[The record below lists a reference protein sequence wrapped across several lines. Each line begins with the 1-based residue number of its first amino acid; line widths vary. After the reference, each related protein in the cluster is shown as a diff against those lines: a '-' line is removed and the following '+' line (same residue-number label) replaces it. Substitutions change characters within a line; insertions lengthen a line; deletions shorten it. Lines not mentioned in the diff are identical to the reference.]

1 VECRISGGDVELRA
15 NMIAYVKIKDYV
27 NDKAFCIPVNFLQT
41 GLDGK
46 FVYVAVQ
53 KGNQWIAERRMVKPG
68 MDYNGIVEVLDG
80 IAEGDKV
87 ISAGYQSIKE
97 GEPVVF

>member
-1 VECRISGGDVELRA
+1 
-15 NMIAYVKIKDYV
+15 MIAYVKIKDYV
-27 NDKAFCIPVNFLQT
+27 NDKAFCMPVNFIQT
-41 GLDGK
+41 SQDGK
-46 FVYVAVQ
+46 YVYVAVQ

-68 MDYNGIVEVLDG
+68 MDYNGIAEILDG
-80 IAEGDKV
+80 IVEGDKV